1 MKRILLIAA
10 LATLLLSATSLK
22 AQLGFHA
29 GYAPQTLSVAATA
42 NDLPANPSTRMQGFF
57 GGVHYN
63 RTVVGDLGLTAAVQI
78 RLNSATSNTAEY
90 TFQDWQFIA
99 DLPIL
104 LNYGVT
110 VADNLTLGAFAG
122 PVLSYGISYT
132 QKTADAET
140 YEVITSTDRY
150 GTSAPASALKRFEA
164 SAAGGMFLKYKGFV
178 LFGGYR
184 LGLNDLDRMN
194 DCTTKTR
201 GFFVGIG
208 VD

>member
-1 MKRILLIAA
+1 MKKTLFFVA
-10 LATLLLSATSLK
+10 LATLLLSATSVK

-29 GYAPQTLSVAATA
+29 GYAPQTLSVTVNPATSIV
-42 NDLPANPSTRMQGFF
+42 PASDTRMQGFF

-63 RTVVGDLGLTAAVQI
+63 RAIIGDLGATAALQI
-78 RLNSATSNTAEY
+78 RLNSATVSTEEY
-90 TFQDWQFIA
+90 IMQDWQFLA

-104 LNYGVT
+104 LNYGFT
-110 VADNLTLGAFAG
+110 VADQLTLGAFAG

-132 QKTADAET
+132 QKTTDPEN
-140 YEVITSTDRY
+140 YEVISTIDRY
-150 GTSAPASALKRFEA
+150 DAAPAYALKRFEA
-164 SAAGGMFLKYKGFV
+164 SAAGGMFLKFKSFV

-194 DCTTKTR
+194 DRSTKSR

-208 VD
+208 ID